1 MNDQWARVLDDW
13 ASSFW
18 LEMDYTLEASN
29 AMAFQ
34 RHMEQAGL
42 SAIATAPVSRRGT
55 RLPRGAASA

>member
-18 LEMDYTLEASN
+18 LEMDYTLEASH

-34 RHMEQAGL
+34 AHMEQAGL
-42 SAIATAPVSRRGT
+42 AAITTAQVNCT
-55 RLPRGAASA
+55 RCARLAAR